1 MIARPQAPR
10 LAYLPYKPWQVH
22 LGTGGGSPKT
32 GIRLS
37 KLHSRVIQS
46 TSVAASTPREGGAP
60 WGALLR
66 LEPGTAKISHWE
78 PEAMGVATTATSRP
92 LAPRAAAEALL
103 AAVGDGR
110 TGGTRRRDRPAVPPL
125 SPLETNGGGGAAGT
139 EVWVPG
145 QVPAATKAQIQIH
158 LCGVYRDGIK
168 PPPQLTTGRARSQRG
183 VDRHQHLN
191 TGNPSRLQV
200 EPDYS
205 INRRAPG
212 TVPRPLLHAS
222 HRESDTS
229 PSRPSLDC
237 ASLRPQLFSGLTGI
251 LLAANR
257 FASDRSWVYVSWSRG
272 VAN

>member
-1 MIARPQAPR
+1 MQAGAGPGRHPSPDSDPSLWRLPGRHIGESTVCNASHMKRAMIRTR
-10 LAYLPYKPWQVH
+10 
-22 LGTGGGSPKT
+22 
-32 GIRLS
+32 
-37 KLHSRVIQS
+37 
-46 TSVAASTPREGGAP
+46 TS
-60 WGALLR
+60 
-66 LEPGTAKISHWE
+66 
-78 PEAMGVATTATSRP
+78 
-92 LAPRAAAEALL
+92 
-103 AAVGDGR
+103 
-110 TGGTRRRDRPAVPPL
+110 
-125 SPLETNGGGGAAGT
+125 
-139 EVWVPG
+139 
-145 QVPAATKAQIQIH
+145 
-158 LCGVYRDGIK
+158 K